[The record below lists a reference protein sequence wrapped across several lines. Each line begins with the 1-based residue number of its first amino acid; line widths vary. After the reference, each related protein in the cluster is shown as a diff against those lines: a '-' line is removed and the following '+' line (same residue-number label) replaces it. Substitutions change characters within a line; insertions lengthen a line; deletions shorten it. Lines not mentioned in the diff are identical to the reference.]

1 MNKKIINTFFIV
13 TLIGFFALLSSCKKK
28 IELDEIGGFTSETAI
43 LTDADIAALLN
54 SSYFALA
61 TDDYYGGSYQ
71 VYSEL
76 LADHIDGSNLGG
88 NNLGMYTRNTNIFNG
103 DNSSFYAQ
111 MSKIVFQSNLT
122 LDNIDKAT
130 ASNKPLF
137 EGGAKFLRALANF
150 DMVRMYAQP
159 YTSAGAATQAGIPMR
174 LNSIRQPVARS
185 TVGEV
190 YAQIIKDLKDA
201 ETMLPATNGV
211 YATKWAAKALL
222 AKVYFQMN
230 EFTNAYTY
238 SNDVITNGGFQ
249 SDTSYRQRYS
259 NGRSKEI
266 IFGLVYET
274 NNTQGRFQR
283 LRGNYNTTNAGLPNL
298 RLTNNFYQ
306 RATSNSADKRAGWYV
321 VKNTFPLLNKFDSAS
336 ITLPVLH
343 LTEMR
348 LIRAESAAETN
359 QNLSVAI
366 ADINFIINRAYGPA
380 SSLLLPTSATA
391 AAIIAAVRRERE
403 LELVGEGNRLHEL
416 KRRGAKGET
425 VSIRGSAYNCNGLIF
440 PFPNNEVI
448 YSAPLLIQNPIG
460 GCN

>member
-1 MNKKIINTFFIV
+1 MNKNIINK
-13 TLIGFFALLSSCKKK
+13 FFALTLISCLTLATSCKKS
-28 IELDEIGGFTSETAI
+28 IDLDEIGKFTSETAI
-43 LTDADIAALLN
+43 QTDADISALIN
-54 SSYFALA
+54 SAYFAMA
-61 TDDYYGGSYQ
+61 ADDYYGGAYQ

-76 LADHIDGSNLGG
+76 LADHIDGTNLGG

-103 DNSSFYAQ
+103 DNSSFYGQ
-111 MSKIVFQSNLT
+111 MNKLVFQSNLA
-122 LDNIDKAT
+122 LDNLDKAT
-130 ASNKPLF
+130 AANKPVF
-137 EGGAKFLRALANF
+137 EGGAKFLRALAHF
-150 DMVRMYAQP
+150 DIVKMYAQP
-159 YTSAGAATQAGIPMR
+159 YTSASAATQPGIPLR
-174 LNSIRQPVARS
+174 LNSVRQQIGRS
-185 TVGEV
+185 SVGEV

-249 SDTSYRQRYS
+249 SDTSYRQRYA
-259 NGRSKEI
+259 NGRSKEV
-266 IFGLVYET
+266 IFGLIYET

-298 RLTNNFYQ
+298 RLNNSFYQ

-336 ITLPVLH
+336 IILPVLH

-348 LIRAESAAETN
+348 LIRAEAAAESN
-359 QNLSVAI
+359 QNLPVAI
-366 ADINFIINRAYGPA
+366 ADLNFIMTRAYGPA
-380 SSLLLPTSATA
+380 SSLLLPATATA
-391 AAIIAAVRRERE
+391 AAIKEAARRERE
-403 LELVGEGNRLHEL
+403 LEMVGEGNRLHEL

-425 VSIRGSAYNCNGLIF
+425 VSIRGAAYDCNGLIF

-448 YSAPLLIQNPIG
+448 FSSPLLIQNAIG

>member
-1 MNKKIINTFFIV
+1 MNKNITNKFFIL
-13 TLIGFFALLSSCKKK
+13 TLISCFALFTSCKKS
-28 IELDEIGGFTSETAI
+28 IELEEIGKFTSETAI
-43 LTDADIAALLN
+43 QTDADIAALLN

-61 TDDYYGGSYQ
+61 TDDYYGGGYQ

-76 LADHIDGSNLGG
+76 LADHIDGTNLGG
-88 NNLGMYTRNTNIFNG
+88 NNLGMYTRNTNIFNA
-103 DNSSFYAQ
+103 DNSSFYGQ

-122 LDNIDKAT
+122 LDNLDKAT
-130 ASNKPLF
+130 AANKTLF
-137 EGGAKFLRALANF
+137 EGGAKFLRALAHF
-150 DMVRMYAQP
+150 DIVRMYAQP
-159 YTSAGAATQAGIPMR
+159 YASASAATQPGIPLR
-174 LNSIRQPVARS
+174 LNSVREPIGRSSVAD
-185 TVGEV
+185 V

-222 AKVYFQMN
+222 SKVYFQMN
-230 EFTNAYTY
+230 DFTNAYTY

-274 NNTQGRFQR
+274 NNPQGRFQR

-298 RLTNNFYQ
+298 RLTSNFYQ
-306 RATSNSADKRAGWYV
+306 RATANNADKRAGWYV

-348 LIRAESAAETN
+348 LIRAESAAES
-359 QNLSVAI
+359 NLNLPVAI
-366 ADINFIINRAYGPA
+366 ADLNLIITRAYGSA
-380 SSLLLPTSATA
+380 SSLLLSASATR
-391 AAIIAAVRRERE
+391 AAIIEAARRERE
-403 LELVGEGNRLHEL
+403 LEMVGEGNRLHEL

-425 VSIRGSAYNCNGLIF
+425 ISIRGAVYNCNGLIL